1 MKDKIR
7 FKPQR
12 PLPKSADVTPDK
24 TNNKPHAVPGSNR
37 EAKAQELSAAAQS
50 TDDFA
55 LFNEHLQEYWHE
67 HFVDMD
73 TWRVLRIQAEFVHAF
88 ETMRTVGPAVSIF
101 GSARMSE
108 KTPYYDQATIVAKK
122 LAASGWAI
130 ITGGG
135 PGLMEAAN
143 RGAKIGNPDPENDR
157 VSVGLNIEL
166 PFEQT
171 YSPYVDWGLRFRYFF
186 CRKTCFVKYSSAFV
200 IFPGGFGTMD
210 ELFESLTLV
219 QTQKIQ
225 NFPIVLFGSK
235 YWGGLVKW
243 IEDTMVPQGTILPAD
258 MDLIHVCDDPDEVV
272 EHIKKN
278 TLYVR
283 HPEVDVQ

>member
-1 MKDKIR
+1 MNDKTR

-12 PLPKSADVTPDK
+12 PLPKSADVKPVETNGK
-24 TNNKPHAVPGSNR
+24 THAVPGSNR
-37 EAKAQELSAAAQS
+37 DAKSQDLAAAAQS

-55 LFNEHLQEYWHE
+55 LLNEHLEEYWHE

-73 TWRVLRIQAEFVHAF
+73 TWRVLRIQAEFVHSF

-108 KTPYYDQATIVAKK
+108 KTPYYDQATIVAQK

-143 RGAKIGNPDPENDR
+143 RGAQIGNPDPENDR

-219 QTQKIQ
+219 QTHKIQ
-225 NFPIVLFGSK
+225 NFPIVLYGSK
-235 YWGGLVKW
+235 YWGGLLDW
-243 IEDTMVPQGTILPAD
+243 IHNTMIPHGTILPAD
-258 MDLIHVCDDPDEVV
+258 FDLLHVCDDPNEVV
-272 EHIKKN
+272 QYIAEH
-278 TLYVR
+278 TLEVP
-283 HPEVDVQ
+283 HPKINEQ

>member
-1 MKDKIR
+1 MRNNTR

-12 PLPKSADVTPDK
+12 PLPKSADVKHDDSDCK
-24 TNNKPHAVPGSNR
+24 QHAVPGSNR
-37 EAKAQELSAAAQS
+37 EAQAPELAAAAQS

-55 LFNEHLQEYWHE
+55 LFNEHLEAYWNE

-73 TWRVLRIQAEFVHAF
+73 TWRVLRIQAEFVHSF
-88 ETMRTVGPAVSIF
+88 ETMRSVGPAVSIF
-101 GSARMSE
+101 GSARMTDD
-108 KTPYYDQATIVAKK
+108 TPYYQQTANVAQK
-122 LAASGWAI
+122 LAANGWAI

-143 RGAKIGNPDPENDR
+143 LGAQRGNPDPENDR

-219 QTQKIQ
+219 QTHKIQ
-225 NFPIVLFGSK
+225 NFPIILYGTE
-235 YWGGLVKW
+235 YWSGLVKW
-243 IEDTMVPQGTILPAD
+243 IQETMVPHGTILPAD
-258 MDLIHVCDDPDEVV
+258 MDLIHMTDDADEVV
-272 EHIKKN
+272 EHIRKN
-278 TLYVR
+278 TLDVR
-283 HPEVDVQ
+283 HPEGN

>member
-1 MKDKIR
+1 MKNTTR

-12 PLPKSADVTPDK
+12 PLPKSADVKSDANGK
-24 TNNKPHAVPGSNR
+24 QHSVPGSNR
-37 EAKAQELSAAAQS
+37 DVGSQELAAAAES

-55 LFNEHLQEYWHE
+55 LFNASLAEYWQE

-108 KTPYYDQATIVAKK
+108 NTPYYEQATLVAQK
-122 LAASGWAI
+122 LAANGWAI

-143 RGAKIGNPDPENDR
+143 RGAQMGNPDPEDER
-157 VSVGLNIEL
+157 ISVGLNIEL

-186 CRKTCFVKYSSAFV
+186 CRKTAFVKYSSAFV

-219 QTQKIQ
+219 QTHKIQ
-225 NFPIVLFGSK
+225 NFPIVLFGSE
-235 YWGGLVKW
+235 YWGGLLKW
-243 IEDTMVPQGTILPAD
+243 IEETMIPNGTILPAD
-258 MDLIHVCDDPDEVV
+258 LELLHVCDDPDELV
-272 EHIKKN
+272 EYVRAH
-278 TLYVR
+278 TADVR
-283 HPEVDVQ
+283 HPNKKQ

>member
-1 MKDKIR
+1 MKDKRR

-12 PLPKSADVTPDK
+12 PLPKFVDMKADESNGK
-24 TNNKPHAVPGSNR
+24 THAVPGSAH
-37 EAKAQELSAAAQS
+37 EARAQELAAAAQS

-55 LFNEHLQEYWHE
+55 LLNAHLEEYWHE

-73 TWRVLRIQAEFVHAF
+73 TWRVLRIQAEFVHSF
-88 ETMRTVGPAVSIF
+88 DTMRTVGSVISIF

-108 KTPYYDQATIVAKK
+108 NDPYYDQTTKVAQK
-122 LAASGWAI
+122 LAPNGWAI

-143 RGAKIGNPDPENDR
+143 RGAQMENPDPENDR

-219 QTQKIQ
+219 QTHKIQ
-225 NFPIVLFGSK
+225 NFPIVLYGSK

-243 IEDTMVPQGTILPAD
+243 IEETMVPNGTILPAD
-258 MDLIHVCDDPDEVV
+258 MDLIHVCDDADEVV
-272 EHIKKN
+272 EYVRAHTKE
-278 TLYVR
+278 VR
-283 HPEVDVQ
+283 HPDAKAG